1 MSQASPERQ
10 ARDLIDQQLARAGWG
25 APSCRICEEFRLPG
39 RDLALGEPA
48 HPDEIPDYV
57 LTDAHAQPLAVVE
70 AKHAR
75 RDPRDATR
83 QASDY
88 GDELREAFKLP
99 FLPYLFL
106 ANGRET
112 YFWHRPLYTPRPV
125 AGFYSQADLERLRF
139 LDTHR
144 QPLAATPINERII
157 DRAYQHE
164 AIRQITQRLSNGH
177 RQFLLVLATGT
188 GKTRIAIALID
199 VLLRARWAQRILFLA
214 DRRELVRQAID
225 ACKEHLPGLAIARIE
240 DGRVDAAARIHVG
253 TYPAMMAAYGQL
265 SPGYYDLVI
274 ADESHRSIYSRYRTL
289 LDHFDSL
296 RLGLTATPVDYLD
309 RNTFQLFN
317 CPDGEPTYV
326 YDYQTAVREGFL
338 VPYRV
343 WSART
348 HFQIEGLRAG
358 SLPPELAQRLRDQ
371 GIDPDELDF
380 DGTEIEKRIVN
391 TGTSDAI
398 AHEFIAQSLKDA
410 TGTLPAKSIIFA
422 VSHRHALDLLESFNR
437 LYPDLQRRGL
447 ARVIDSHMERVEKE
461 LDDFKH
467 RDFPRVAIS
476 VDMLDTG
483 IDIPAIR
490 NLVFAKP
497 VFSHVKFWQMIGR
510 GTRRNP
516 HALPGEEKTEFLIID
531 HWENFAFFQLT
542 PEGRAVATPEP
553 LPTRLFRLRLEKLQ
567 LLHARALDPAV
578 AATHRD
584 LAAQLA
590 LLPTDNIHIAPHSA
604 TLAALLAA
612 PTWLPLDDLRAH
624 LLQHTLAP
632 LLRFAAAS
640 PWPVLSFEVATEQL
654 AVAWLKGDAA
664 EIDELRARVVESL
677 RLLPPDLPEV
687 AAESVALAFACTNG
701 FWQHLDYDR
710 ITDLRT
716 RFAPLMRWRLRS
728 TPATIRFS
736 LPDPIAQRRWIAF
749 GPAGEGAFVEAYQ
762 RRVAE
767 HLRGLLLRLPALQAL
782 ARGEALDDG
791 DLADLSAELSRPDLF
806 ATPDRLRE
814 AYGQPSLPIADL
826 LRRILSDTA
835 TTSAPVAIEAL
846 DGWIAAHPTLNAT
859 QLRYLRTVRQAL
871 LTRSGLSAGELAAAP
886 FARIGDPALL
896 FTAEE
901 FAQIAGLVA
910 PSAAA

>member
-1 MSQASPERQ
+1 MNPPERQ
-10 ARDLIDQQLARAGWG
+10 ARDLIDQQLARTGWG
-25 APSCRICEEFRLPG
+25 DLSRLVLEEFRLPG
-39 RDLALGEPA
+39 RDLALGQPPG
-48 HPDEIPDYV
+48 PDEIPDYV
-57 LTDAHAQPLAVVE
+57 LTDAHSQPLAIVE

-99 FLPYLFL
+99 FHPYLFL

-112 YFWHRPLYTPRPV
+112 YFWHRPHYAPRPV
-125 AGFYSQADLERLRF
+125 AGFYTQADLERLRF

-144 QPLAATPINERII
+144 QPLDATPINERII

-164 AIRQITQRLSNGH
+164 AVRQITQRLTSGH

-188 GKTRIAIALID
+188 GKTRVAIALID
-199 VLLRARWAQRILFLA
+199 VLLRARWAQRVLFLA
-214 DRRELVRQAID
+214 DRRELVRQALD
-225 ACKEHLPGLAIARIE
+225 ACKEHLPGLAVARIE
-240 DGRVDAAARIHVG
+240 DGKVDAAARIHVG
-253 TYPAMMAAYGQL
+253 TYPAMMAAYAQL
-265 SPGYYDLVI
+265 SPGHYDLVI

-289 LDHFDSL
+289 LDHFDAL

-317 CPDGEPTYV
+317 CPDGEPTFV
-326 YDYQTAVREGFL
+326 YDYQTAVRDGFL

-343 WSART
+343 YSART
-348 HFQIEGLRAG
+348 RFQIEGLRAG

-371 GIDPDELDF
+371 GIDPDDLDF

-398 AHEFIAQSLKDA
+398 VHEFIAQSLKDA
-410 TGTLPAKSIIFA
+410 TGTLPAKSIVFA

-447 ARVIDSHMERVEKE
+447 ARIIDSHMERAEKE

-497 VFSHVKFWQMIGR
+497 IFSHVKFWQMIGR
-510 GTRRNP
+510 GTRRHP
-516 HALPGEEKTEFLIID
+516 HSLPGEEKTEFLILD
-531 HWENFAFFQLT
+531 HWDNFAFFQLT
-542 PEGRAVATPEP
+542 PEGRTVATPEP
-553 LPTRLFRLRLEKLQ
+553 LPTHLFRLRLEKLQ
-567 LLHARALDPAV
+567 LLHARALSAE
-578 AATHRD
+578 AATTHRA
-584 LAAQLA
+584 LVAQLA
-590 LLPTDNIHIAPHSA
+590 TLPTDNIHVAPHA
-604 TLAALLAA
+604 ADLAALLSTS
-612 PTWLPLDDLRAH
+612 TWLPLDDLRAH

-632 LLRFAAAS
+632 LLRFASADA
-640 PWPVLSFEVATEQL
+640 WPVLSFEVATEQL
-654 AVAWLKGDAA
+654 ALAWLKGDAA
-664 EIDELRARVVESL
+664 EIDKLRTRIVEAL

-687 AAESVALAFACTNG
+687 AAESAVLAFACTDG
-701 FWQHLDYDR
+701 FWQHLDYAR
-710 ITDLRT
+710 ATDLRT
-716 RFAPLMRWRLRS
+716 RFAPLMRWRLRY

-749 GPAGEGAFVEAYQ
+749 GPAGEGTFVEVYQ

-767 HLRGLLLRLPALQAL
+767 HLRGLVARVPALQRL
-782 ARGEALDDG
+782 ATGEALDEA
-791 DLADLSAELSRPDLF
+791 DLAAISAELSRPDLF
-806 ATPDRLRE
+806 ATPQRLRE
-814 AYGQPSLPIADL
+814 AYGQPSADL
-826 LRRILSDTA
+826 TALLHRILTTTA
-835 TTSAPVAIEAL
+835 TSASPAAIAAL
-846 DGWIAAHPTLNAT
+846 DAWMNAHGTLNAT
-859 QLRYLRTVRQAL
+859 QLRFLRTVRQAL
-871 LTRSGLSAGELAAAP
+871 LSRPSLTADDLAAAP
-886 FARIGDPALL
+886 FARIGDPERL
-896 FTAEE
+896 FTADE
-901 FAQIAGLVA
+901 FAEITALVA
-910 PSAAA
+910 IQAA

>member
-1 MSQASPERQ
+1 MPTPEAQ
-10 ARDLIDQQLARAGWG
+10 ARESIDAQLARAGWG
-25 APSCRICEEFRLPG
+25 TQSAHVREEFRLPG
-39 RDLALGEPA
+39 RDLAVGEGSQRE
-48 HPDEIPDYV
+48 EIPDYV
-57 LTDAHAQPLAVVE
+57 LTDAHEKPLAVVE

-88 GDELREAFKLP
+88 GDELREAFQLP
-99 FLPYLFL
+99 FHPYLFL

-144 QPLAATPINERII
+144 QPLDATPINERIV

-164 AIRQITQRLSNGH
+164 AIRQITQRLADGH

-188 GKTRIAIALID
+188 GKTRVAIALID

-225 ACKEHLPGLAIARIE
+225 ACKEHLPGLAVARIE

-317 CPDGEPTYV
+317 CPDGEPTFV
-326 YDYQTAVREGFL
+326 YDYQTAVRDGFL

-343 WSART
+343 YSART

-371 GIDPDELDF
+371 GIDPDDLDF
-380 DGTEIEKRIVN
+380 DGTEIEKRIIN

-398 AHEFIAQSLKDA
+398 VHEFIAQSLKDA
-410 TGTLPAKSIIFA
+410 TGTLPAKSILFA

-447 ARVIDSHMERVEKE
+447 ARIIDSHMERAEKE

-497 VFSHVKFWQMIGR
+497 VYSHVKFWQMIGR
-510 GTRRNP
+510 GTRRHP
-516 HALPGEEKTEFLIID
+516 HALSGEEKTEFLIID
-531 HWENFAFFQLT
+531 HWDNFAFFQLT
-542 PEGRAVATPEP
+542 PEGRAGSAPEP

-567 LLHARALDPAV
+567 LLHARNLTPA
-578 AATHRD
+578 ATATHRD
-584 LAAQLA
+584 LATQLA
-590 LLPTDNIHIAPHSA
+590 ALPTDNIHVAPHA
-604 TLAALLAA
+604 ADLDALLTA

-632 LLRFAAAS
+632 LLRFATAA

-654 AVAWLKGDAA
+654 AVAWLKHDSA
-664 EIDELRARVVESL
+664 EIDKLRARIVEAL
-677 RLLPPDLPEV
+677 RLLPLDLPEI
-687 AAESVALAFACTNG
+687 AAESTALAFACTDG
-701 FWQHLDYDR
+701 FWQHLDYVR
-710 ITDLRT
+710 VTDLRT
-716 RFAPLMRWRLRS
+716 RFAPLMRWRLRD
-728 TPATIRFS
+728 TPQAIRFS

-749 GPAGEGAFVEAYQ
+749 GPAGEGAFVEVYQ

-767 HLRGLLLRLPALQAL
+767 HLRGLLARVPALQRL
-782 ARGEALDDG
+782 ATGETLDEA
-791 DLADLSAELSRPDLF
+791 DLASITAELSRPDLF
-806 ATPDRLRE
+806 ATPQRLRE
-814 AYGQPSLPIADL
+814 AYGQPTADLTEL
-826 LRRILSDTA
+826 LRRILRDTA
-835 TTSAPVAIEAL
+835 TTASPAAIAAL
-846 DGWIAAHPTLNAT
+846 DAWMNAHGTLNAT
-859 QLRYLRTVRQAL
+859 QLRFLRTVRQAL
-871 LTRSGLSAGELAAAP
+871 LSRPGLTANELAAAP

-896 FTAEE
+896 FTTDE
-901 FAQIAGLVA
+901 FAQIAALVS
-910 PSAAA
+910 PGAA

>member
-1 MSQASPERQ
+1 MTPEAD
-10 ARDLIDQQLARAGWG
+10 ARLKIDIQLKAAGWG
-25 APSCRICEEFRLPG
+25 IASRIIREEFHIPG
-39 RDLALGEPA
+39 SAYVVGER
-48 HPDEIPDYV
+48 EGSENIPDYV
-57 LTDAHAQPLAVVE
+57 LTDPHEQPLAVVE

-75 RDPRDATR
+75 RDPRNATR

-99 FLPYLFL
+99 FHPYLFL
-106 ANGRET
+106 ANGHET
-112 YFWHRPLYTPRPV
+112 YFWHRPLYTPRRIV
-125 AGFYSQADLERLRF
+125 GFYTQADLERLRF

-164 AIRQITQRLSNGH
+164 AVRQITQRLTSGH

-188 GKTRIAIALID
+188 GKTRVAIALID

-225 ACKEHLPGLAIARIE
+225 ACKEHLPGLAVSRIE
-240 DGRVDAAARIHVG
+240 EGKVDPAARIHIG

-317 CPDGEPTYV
+317 CPDGEPTFV
-326 YDYQTAVREGFL
+326 YDYQTAVRDGFL

-371 GIDPDELDF
+371 GIDPDDLDF

-398 AHEFIAQSLKDA
+398 VHEFIAQSLKDA
-410 TGTLPAKSIIFA
+410 TGTLPAKSIVFA

-447 ARVIDSHMERVEKE
+447 ARIIDSHMERAEKE

-497 VFSHVKFWQMIGR
+497 VYSHVKFWQMIGR
-510 GTRRNP
+510 GTRR
-516 HALPGEEKTEFLIID
+516 HFHSLPGEEKTEFLIID
-531 HWENFAFFQLT
+531 HWDNFAFFQLT
-542 PEGRAVATPEP
+542 PEGRTVSTPEP
-553 LPTRLFRLRLEKLQ
+553 LPTRLFRLRLEKLP
-567 LLHARALDPAV
+567 LLNARPLLAEA
-578 AATHRD
+578 AATHRA
-584 LAAQLA
+584 LVAQLA
-590 LLPTDNIHIAPHSA
+590 TLPTDNIHVAPHA
-604 TLAALLAA
+604 ADLAALLTA
-612 PTWLPLDDLRAH
+612 PTWLPLDDIRAH

-632 LLRFAAAS
+632 LLRFAAADA
-640 PWPVLSFEVATEQL
+640 WPILSFEVATEQL
-654 AVAWLKGDAA
+654 ALAWLKGDTP
-664 EIDELRARVVESL
+664 EIDKLRIRIVEAL

-687 AAESVALAFACTNG
+687 AAEASALAFVCTDG
-701 FWQHLDYDR
+701 FWQHLDYAR

-716 RFAPLMRWRLRS
+716 RFTPLMRWRLRD
-728 TPATIRFS
+728 TPQAIRFS

-749 GPAGEGAFVEAYQ
+749 GPAGEGSFVEVYQ

-767 HLRGLLLRLPALQAL
+767 HLRGLLVRVPALQRL
-782 ARGEALDDG
+782 ATGEPLDEA
-791 DLADLSAELSRPDLF
+791 DLAAISAELSRPDLF
-806 ATPDRLRE
+806 ATPQRLRE
-814 AYGQPSLPIADL
+814 AYGQPTADLAEL
-826 LRRILSDTA
+826 LRRILADTA
-835 TTSAPVAIEAL
+835 TSASPSAIAAL
-846 DGWIAAHPTLNAT
+846 DAWVSAHSTLNAT
-859 QLRYLRTVRQAL
+859 QLRFLRTVRQAL
-871 LTRSGLSAGELAAAP
+871 LSRPGLTADELAAAP
-886 FARIGDPALL
+886 FARVGDPALL
-896 FTAEE
+896 FTAAE
-901 FAQIAGLVA
+901 FAEIAALV
-910 PSAAA
+910 STHAA

>member
-1 MSQASPERQ
+1 MTPEAD
-10 ARDLIDQQLARAGWG
+10 ARLKIDIQLKAAGWG
-25 APSCRICEEFRLPG
+25 IASRIIREEFHIPG
-39 RDLALGEPA
+39 SAYVAGEG
-48 HPDEIPDYV
+48 DGSENIPDYV
-57 LTDAHAQPLAVVE
+57 LTDPHEQPLAVVE

-75 RDPRDATR
+75 RDPRNATR

-99 FLPYLFL
+99 FHPYLFL
-106 ANGRET
+106 ANGHET
-112 YFWHRPLYTPRPV
+112 YFWHRPLYTPRRI
-125 AGFYSQADLERLRF
+125 AGFYTQADLERLRF

-144 QPLAATPINERII
+144 QPLDATPINERII

-164 AIRQITQRLSNGH
+164 AVRQITQRLTSGH

-188 GKTRIAIALID
+188 GKTRVAIALID

-225 ACKEHLPGLAIARIE
+225 ACKEHLPGLAVSRIE
-240 DGRVDAAARIHVG
+240 EGKVDPAARIHIG

-317 CPDGEPTYV
+317 CPDGEPTFV
-326 YDYQTAVREGFL
+326 YDYQTAVRDGFL

-371 GIDPDELDF
+371 GIDPDDLDF
-380 DGTEIEKRIVN
+380 DGTEIEKRIIN

-398 AHEFIAQSLKDA
+398 VHEFIAQSLKDA
-410 TGTLPAKSIIFA
+410 TGTLPAKSIVFA

-447 ARVIDSHMERVEKE
+447 ARIIDSHMERAEKE

-483 IDIPAIR
+483 IDVPAIR

-497 VFSHVKFWQMIGR
+497 VYSHVKFWQMIGR
-510 GTRRNP
+510 GTRR
-516 HALPGEEKTEFLIID
+516 HFHSLPGEEKTEFLIID
-531 HWENFAFFQLT
+531 HWDNFAFFHLT
-542 PEGRAVATPEP
+542 PEGRTVSTPEP

-567 LLHARALDPAV
+567 LLHARPLLAEATD
-578 AATHRD
+578 THRA
-584 LAAQLA
+584 LVAQLA
-590 LLPTDNIHIAPHSA
+590 TLPTDNIHVAPHSA
-604 TLAALLAA
+604 ELSALLAA
-612 PTWLPLDDLRAH
+612 PTWLPFDDLRLH
-624 LLQHTLAP
+624 LLQHTFAP
-632 LLRFAAAS
+632 LLRFAAADG
-640 PWPVLSFEVATEQL
+640 WPVLSFEVVTEQL
-654 AVAWLKGDAA
+654 ALTWLKGDTA
-664 EIDELRARVVESL
+664 EIDKLRIRIVEAL
-677 RLLPPDLPEV
+677 RLLPGDLPEV
-687 AAESVALAFACTNG
+687 AAESAALAFACTDG
-701 FWQHLDYDR
+701 FWAHLDYAR

-716 RFAPLMRWRLRS
+716 RFAPLMRWRLRD
-728 TPATIRFS
+728 TPQTVRFS
-736 LPDPIAQRRWIAF
+736 LPDPISQRRWIAF
-749 GPAGEGAFVEAYQ
+749 GPAGEGSFVEVYQ

-767 HLRGLLLRLPALQAL
+767 HLRGLLVRVPALQRL
-782 ARGEALDDG
+782 AIGEPLDET
-791 DLADLSAELSRPDLF
+791 DLAAISAELSRPDLF
-806 ATPDRLRE
+806 ATPQRLRE
-814 AYGQPSLPIADL
+814 AYGQPTADLAEL
-826 LRRILSDTA
+826 LRRILADTA
-835 TTSAPVAIEAL
+835 TSASPTAIAAL
-846 DGWIAAHPTLNAT
+846 DSWVSAHSTLNAT
-859 QLRYLRTVRQAL
+859 QLRFLRTVRQAL
-871 LTRSGLSAGELAAAP
+871 LSRPGLTADELAAAP
-886 FARIGDPALL
+886 FARVGDPALL
-896 FTAEE
+896 FTPKE
-901 FAQIAGLVA
+901 FAEIAALV
-910 PSAAA
+910 STHAA